1 MARRTECTFAHSV
14 HRYVTQNGVF
24 VKFYRKQWYGEL
36 YIPHNQTVLMD
47 KIRCVLGR
55 STPNLAHG
63 FNLTQGVFRRLGN
76 VEVKV
81 GENSHRLSSTAV
93 DTGAIAVS
101 DNEGAVGADSLR
113 LEDVG
118 S

>member
-1 MARRTECTFAHSV
+1 
-14 HRYVTQNGVF
+14 
-24 VKFYRKQWYGEL
+24 
-36 YIPHNQTVLMD
+36 
-47 KIRCVLGR
+47 
-55 STPNLAHG
+55 
-63 FNLTQGVFRRLGN
+63 LTQGVFRRLGN

-101 DNEGAVGADSLR
+101 ENEGAVGADSLR